1 VRETETGRARTRVR
15 AREAAREGERGR
27 GDVWCGIGADEV
39 VGEQVLNK
47 EPKGRDVDDRDV
59 FHFNSKLDVKP
70 LRIKINSIQLKE
82 TQEENDKT
90 TEVQDHLT
98 SPKA

>member
-1 VRETETGRARTRVR
+1 MVS
-15 AREAAREGERGR
+15 
-27 GDVWCGIGADEV
+27 
-39 VGEQVLNK
+39 VLNK
-47 EPKGRDVDDRDV
+47 EPRGRDVDDTDV

-90 TEVQDHLT
+90 TEVN
-98 SPKA
+98 

>member
-1 VRETETGRARTRVR
+1 
-15 AREAAREGERGR
+15 
-27 GDVWCGIGADEV
+27 
-39 VGEQVLNK
+39 VLNK
-47 EPKGRDVDDRDV
+47 EPKGRDVDDTDV

-90 TEVQDHLT
+90 TEVILSLSLSLSLFYLRRTTTRPLRFNTTLHHLN
-98 SPKA
+98 PN